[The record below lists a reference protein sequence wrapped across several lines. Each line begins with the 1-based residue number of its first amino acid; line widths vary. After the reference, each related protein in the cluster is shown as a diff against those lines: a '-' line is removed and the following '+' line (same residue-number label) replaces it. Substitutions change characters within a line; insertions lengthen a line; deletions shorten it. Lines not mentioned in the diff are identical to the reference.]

1 MGFGKQRLILLKSER
16 AVFRPKNYWH
26 TCKMAKLE
34 KDIKKFAERE
44 KRGLIEIIRALQ
56 LGRFDNLNLKKLKGG
71 TDIFRARKG
80 KIRIIYQ
87 IRNGRIFILKIG
99 RRKEDTYKF

>member
-1 MGFGKQRLILLKSER
+1 MD
-16 AVFRPKNYWH
+16 
-26 TCKMAKLE
+26 KLE
-34 KDIKKFAERE
+34 KAVKKFAERE
-44 KRGLIEIIRALQ
+44 KRWLKEIIRALQ

-87 IRNGRIFILKIG
+87 IRNGRIFILKIE